1 VVDAKQYTIPV
12 ESAIELVR
20 KGENPEL
27 TTRQKHIRE
36 CFVVVEEGA
45 DKERIERE
53 IKTMPDYFADYDTIV
68 HFISLEELKENT
80 AGFLTADFQ

>member
-36 CFVVVEEGA
+36 CFVVVEEG
-45 DKERIERE
+45 RI
-53 IKTMPDYFADYDTIV
+53 KK
-68 HFISLEELKENT
+68 ELKEKLKPCRT
-80 AGFLTADFQ
+80 ICGL

>member
-1 VVDAKQYTIPV
+1 MPSGELKVWWMQNSIPFRL

-45 DKERIERE
+45 DKERIEEKLKPCR
-53 IKTMPDYFADYDTIV
+53 TICG
-68 HFISLEELKENT
+68 L
-80 AGFLTADFQ
+80 